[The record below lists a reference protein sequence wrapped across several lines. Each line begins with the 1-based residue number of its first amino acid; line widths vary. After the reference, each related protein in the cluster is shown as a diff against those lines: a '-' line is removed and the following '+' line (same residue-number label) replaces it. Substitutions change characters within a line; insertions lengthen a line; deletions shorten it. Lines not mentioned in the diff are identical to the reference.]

1 MCFGM
6 TSLLYP
12 LIYCFSTL
20 DMKYKRFVNI
30 HVEIYTAWVYIKEP
44 FYYLLSTLLTFI
56 SLFLYAEYF
65 FFL

>member
-1 MCFGM
+1 MRVNSC
-6 TSLLYP
+6 
-12 LIYCFSTL
+12 IYCFSTL

-30 HVEIYTAWVYIKEP
+30 HVEIYTPWVYIKEP